1 MSTEEQLRR
10 VVRQIRTELEW
21 AARTGIVVESPKL
34 PEAPARSEGTASQPP
49 MPAAPSA
56 PQVNL
61 QTPSTP
67 PPQANL
73 QPTPAPQANLQTTPV
88 APQANL
94 QTAPTANPQAVLPPA
109 PQANLQVAPSPAP
122 APSHREPPPPPVEM
136 PPARPAP
143 SERPSP
149 AAPRLPVLADQLA
162 ACTSL
167 EGVREVLGDCTRCK
181 LAKQGR
187 QQIVYG
193 VGSAQAEIMFI
204 GEGPGAEED
213 RRGEPFVGAAG
224 ELLTSIIENGMGIRR
239 AEVYI
244 ANVVKCRPPQNRD
257 PEPDEV
263 AACEPFLA
271 AQIRVI
277 KPKVLITLGKHAAH
291 TLLGVQTPIT
301 RMRGKWGE
309 YQGTP
314 LMPTFHPA
322 YLLRNPAEKRA
333 VWEDVKEVLRFLGRP
348 LPGRGAK

>member
-21 AARTGIVVESPKL
+21 AARTGIVVEAPKV

-49 MPAAPSA
+49 MPAAA
-56 PQVNL
+56 
-61 QTPSTP
+61 
-67 PPQANL
+67 
-73 QPTPAPQANLQTTPV
+73 PAPQANLRTTPV
-88 APQANL
+88 APPANPGPAATPAPIANPPAASPPAREANLQAAEGLGSQANL
-94 QTAPTANPQAVLPPA
+94 RGAPT
-109 PQANLQVAPSPAP
+109 
-122 APSHREPPPPPVEM
+122 PPPVVDTGQPVGNTA
-136 PPARPAP
+136 PPPGVPRAAP
-143 SERPSP
+143 PERSSP
-149 AAPRLPVLADQLA
+149 VAPRLPVLAEQLA

-181 LAKQGR
+181 LAKQVR

-348 LPGRGAK
+348 LPSRGAK

>member
-21 AARTGIVVESPKL
+21 AARTGIVI
-34 PEAPARSEGTASQPP
+34 EAPKVSEAAPRLAPETPSQPP
-49 MPAAPSA
+49 MPA
-56 PQVNL
+56 
-61 QTPSTP
+61 TPSTP
-67 PPQANL
+67 PTPSVEPRSVAPAPAAASPPAGPAPSAAL
-73 QPTPAPQANLQTTPV
+73 ATPADASPAAPAPNPNPPAPPPVQVPPSV
-88 APQANL
+88 APQA
-94 QTAPTANPQAVLPPA
+94 PSPSPPPA
-109 PQANLQVAPSPAP
+109 
-122 APSHREPPPPPVEM
+122 
-136 PPARPAP
+136 
-143 SERPSP
+143 
-149 AAPRLPVLADQLA
+149 AAPRTAEGPSTPAVASTPPSRLPVLATELA
-162 ACTSL
+162 ACASL
-167 EGVREVLGDCTRCK
+167 EDVRAVLGDCTRCK
-181 LAKQGR
+181 LHRQGR
-187 QQIVYG
+187 KQIVYG
-193 VGSAQAEIMFI
+193 VGSPNAEIMFV

-224 ELLTSIIENGMGIRR
+224 ELLTSIIENGMGIQRP
-239 AEVYI
+239 EVYI

-277 KPKVLITLGKHAAH
+277 KPKVLVTLGKHAAH

-301 RMRGKWGE
+301 RLRGKWGE

-314 LMPTFHPA
+314 LMPTYHPA

-348 LPGRGAK
+348 VPGRGNK

>member
-21 AARTGIVVESPKL
+21 AARTGIVVESPKV
-34 PEAPARSEGTASQPP
+34 PEAPARTEGAPSQPP
-49 MPAAPSA
+49 TPASLNPPARP
-56 PQVNL
+56 PQVPP
-61 QTPSTP
+61 TPEP
-67 PPQANL
+67 PTSAVVPQANL
-73 QPTPAPQANLQTTPV
+73 QSAPAV

-94 QTAPTANPQAVLPPA
+94 QSAPAVAPQATLQSAPA
-109 PQANLQVAPSPAP
+109 VVPQANLQPGPTPPAP
-122 APSHREPPPPPVEM
+122 A
-136 PPARPAP
+136 
-143 SERPSP
+143 
-149 AAPRLPVLADQLA
+149 RLPVLAEQLA
-162 ACTSL
+162 ACTTL

-193 VGSAQAEIMFI
+193 VGAANAEIMFI

-239 AEVYI
+239 GEVYI

-271 AQIRVI
+271 AQIRAI